1 MKKVF
6 CVLLSFIFIFASF
19 AMPSSAL
26 TFGGFTYELVGG
38 YAVITAYSGSS
49 TALTV
54 PSKINGVSVIKI
66 GEGAFRKNTKLQSVT
81 VSEGISDIGASA
93 FEGCTALSQ
102 ITFPE
107 TVTHIGARAVYN
119 TAYYNDKSNWKIR
132 DLSSSGGVNIGNG
145 SGTIPWEDIIAS
157 ELQYLYLGKNL
168 IEIYCVGDYYI
179 KTGTLVVADGAFR
192 GSDGLNKVLIPDS
205 VKTVGN
211 NAFYGCTSLGKI
223 ILPEKAINL
232 GENAFFN
239 TGAYNNPDN
248 WHENTFYIGTHLI
261 KSLNTF
267 ETVVKDG
274 TLYIDGG
281 ALGAADAVIP
291 ACVTDISENAFTD
304 ISSARI
310 FGYADTYAQQY
321 AAENS
326 IAFVNLDKLTE
337 GDVNFDGVLN
347 TADYAMLCSI
357 ATANSYLSFA
367 MKINGDLNYDGAV
380 DGFDAI
386 TLDLYLH
393 GMGPSKVSGDAD
405 GDGIVTREDYL
416 LLVDIA
422 TARAAVRDNIMLKRC
437 DLNNDGAVD
446 AFDAIALDLMLLKNS

>member
-1 MKKVF
+1 MKKMF
-6 CVLLSFIFIFASF
+6 CVLLSVIIICASF
-19 AMPSSAL
+19 VMPSSAA
-26 TFGGFTYELVGG
+26 TFGGFTYEVVDG
-38 YAVITAYSGSS
+38 YAVITGYSGSS
-49 TALTV
+49 TTLTV
-54 PSKINGVSVIKI
+54 PSVLNGASVIKI
-66 GEGAFRKNTKLQSVT
+66 GEGAFRNNTKLQSVT
-81 VSEGISDIGASA
+81 VSEGISDIGAFA
-93 FEGCTALSQ
+93 FDGCTSLSQ

-107 TVTHIGARAVYN
+107 TVNHIGRKAVYN

-132 DLSSSGGVNIGNG
+132 DLSSSGGVDIGNG
-145 SGTIPWEDIIAS
+145 SGNIAWEDIIAS
-157 ELQYLYLGKNL
+157 ELEYLYLGKNL
-168 IEIYCVGDYYI
+168 IEIFCVGDYYV
-179 KTGTLVVADGAFR
+179 KMGTLVIADGAFKDC
-192 GSDGLNKVLIPDS
+192 DGLNKVLIPDS
-205 VKTVGN
+205 VKTVGS

-223 ILPEKAINL
+223 ILPNKAINI

-248 WHENTFYIGTHLI
+248 WQENAFYIGTHLI

-281 ALGAADAVIP
+281 ALGTVDAVIP

-304 ISSARI
+304 TSSARI

-326 IAFVNLDKLTE
+326 ISFVNLDDLTE

-357 ATANSYLSFA
+357 ATASSHLSFA
-367 MKINGDLNYDGAV
+367 AKINGDLNYDGAV

-386 TLDLYLH
+386 TLDLILH
-393 GMGPSKVSGDAD
+393 GMGPSTVLGDAD
-405 GDGIVTREDYL
+405 GDGIVTCEDYL
-416 LLVDIA
+416 LIVDI
-422 TARAAVRDNIMLKRC
+422 TNARAAVSDNIMLKRC

-446 AFDAIALDLMLLKNS
+446 AFDAIALDLMLLQNS

>member
-1 MKKVF
+1 MKKMF
-6 CVLLSFIFIFASF
+6 CVLLSFIFVLASF
-19 AMPSSAL
+19 VMPSSAL
-26 TFGGFTYELVGG
+26 TLGGFTYEVVDG

-49 TALTV
+49 TTLTV
-54 PSKINGVSVIKI
+54 PSVLNGASVIKI
-66 GEGAFRKNTKLQSVT
+66 GEGAFRNNTKLQSVT
-81 VSEGISDIGASA
+81 VSEGISDIGAFA
-93 FEGCTALSQ
+93 FDGCTSLSQ

-107 TVTHIGARAVYN
+107 TVTHIGKKAVYN

-132 DLSSSGGVNIGNG
+132 DLSSSGGVDIGNG
-145 SGTIPWEDIIAS
+145 GSSIAWEDIIAS

-192 GSDGLNKVLIPDS
+192 DSDGIKKVLIPDS

-211 NAFYGCTSLGKI
+211 NAFYGCTSLEKI
-223 ILPEKAINL
+223 VLPNKAINL

-248 WHENTFYIGTHLI
+248 WHENAFYIGTHLI

-281 ALGAADAVIP
+281 ALGAVDAVIP
-291 ACVTDISENAFTD
+291 SCVTHISENAFTD
-304 ISSARI
+304 TSSARI

-321 AAENS
+321 AAKNS
-326 IAFVNLDKLTE
+326 ISFVNLDELTE

-347 TADYAMLCSI
+347 TADYAMLCSV
-357 ATANSYLSFA
+357 ATANSHLSFA

-386 TLDLYLH
+386 TLDLSLH

-422 TARAAVRDNIMLKRC
+422 NARAAVSDNIMLKRC

-446 AFDAIALDLMLLKNS
+446 AFDAIALDLMLLQNS